1 MPPVTYG
8 QTAPFSYGPIANLTP
23 AANPM
28 GSNFSSPTVKSEPS
42 NGPANH
48 IRHRSLPNLMTPPD
62 APDACNCA
70 AVCTQTLS
78 NLHSG
83 PDVSLAEATDW
94 SSNITDVVMNL
105 IRCQRCRISPKRDS
119 YESMM
124 LVSLL
129 LNKQS
134 NTIQQILMQHIPGDA
149 ATALAYRDHVKGL
162 ELAMKGMAV
171 IAFELKTRT
180 RVDNVQQGLLDIIIN
195 HMHMQLVATSN
206 LTHQKL
212 AEFGA
217 HAAAMN
223 HAPVEGQS

>member
-8 QTAPFSYGPIANLTP
+8 QTAPFSYGPITNLTP

-62 APDACNCA
+62 ACNCA

-78 NLHSG
+78 NLYSG
-83 PDVSLAEATDW
+83 LDVPLAEAMDW
-94 SSNITDVVMNL
+94 SSNIYDVVMNL
-105 IRCQRCRISPKRDS
+105 MRCQRCRISTKRDS

-134 NTIQQILMQHIPGDA
+134 STIQQVLMQHIPGDA
-149 ATALAYRDHVKGL
+149 ATALAYHDHVKGL
-162 ELAMKGMAV
+162 QLAMKRMAE
-171 IAFELKTRT
+171 IAFEFKTRT
-180 RVDNVQQGLLDIIIN
+180 RVDNMQQGLLDKITE

-217 HAAAMN
+217 HSAAMN
-223 HAPVEGQS
+223 HAPIEGQS